1 MTVATVKS
9 VVTRFL
15 TSDVPEVLALKGDW
29 GVGKTF
35 TWNQLVEQHSK
46 EIRLPNYCYVSLFGM
61 SSISELRTAI
71 IAKTRSTR
79 LIGKKRDA
87 KTINTEWST
96 LGIEKLKSASV
107 LLSKF
112 RDAPYVKNVS
122 ITLEALA
129 PHLIRDTIICF
140 DDFER
145 LSTGTITHDV
155 LLGFISELKE
165 EKGCKIVL
173 IFNEDQLKDE
183 GSYKKYREKVID
195 IELQFAPTS
204 SEAADIALPEKL
216 PCRELIKQCAISL
229 DIKNIRILLKVVAL
243 TEMLQVAVKGL
254 DGKVME
260 TAARTLVLL
269 AWCHYGSDEKKPTVH
284 FVMQWSALSA
294 AVRHRKNNDEGNDHK
309 LIEWEAVLSNY
320 GYSHSD
326 EFDFAIN
333 KVIER
338 GHLEESGFSEEAK
351 KLDERIRA
359 NDLQESFSAAWKMYN
374 NSFAANQPEVV
385 EALKNSLK
393 ESVSQVSPRDLN
405 STICLLRDLC
415 EQELANEL
423 IDFYIAARS
432 NERHLFNTS
441 DHWFHS
447 DVTDKVIRERF
458 DKRYSEGR
466 SLPELHE
473 AVEYIAANNGWS
485 EEHIESLK
493 MARAEDFYH
502 LFKLEHGDNLSRIV
516 NACLRFKGTG
526 EHEAI
531 SQRAQEALTRI
542 GSESSLNARRVKRYG
557 FTGA

>member
-15 TSDVPEVLALKGDW
+15 TSEVPEVLALKGDW

-35 TWNQLVEQHSK
+35 TWNKLVEQHSK
-46 EIRLPNYCYVSLFGM
+46 EIKLPNYCYVSLFGM
-61 SSISELRTAI
+61 SSITELRTAI

-79 LIGKKRDA
+79 LIGKTRDA
-87 KTINTEWST
+87 KTISTEWST
-96 LGIEKLKSASV
+96 LGKETLKSGAGF
-107 LLSKF
+107 LSKF
-112 RDAPYVKNVS
+112 KDAAYVKNVS

-129 PHLIRDTIICF
+129 PYLIRNTIVCF

-145 LSTGTITHDV
+145 LSKVAITHDM

-165 EKGCKIVL
+165 EKGCKVVL
-173 IFNEDQLKDE
+173 IFNEDKLEDE
-183 GSYKKYREKVID
+183 SSYKKYREKVID
-195 IELQFAPTS
+195 IELEFAPTC
-204 SEAADIALPEKL
+204 SEAADIALPGKL
-216 PCRELIKQCAISL
+216 ACRELIKECAVSL
-229 DIKNIRILLKVVAL
+229 DIKNIRILRKIVAF
-243 TEMLQVAVKGL
+243 TEMLHVAAKGL

-260 TAARTLVLL
+260 MAARTLVLL
-269 AWCHYGSDEKKPTVH
+269 TWAHYGSDERKPTVN
-284 FVMQWSALSA
+284 FIMQWSALSA
-294 AVRHRKNNDEGNDHK
+294 AVQARNKDEDNDHK
-309 LIEWEAVLSNY
+309 LTEWGAVLSNY
-320 GYSHSD
+320 GYAHAD
-326 EFDFAIN
+326 KFDFAIN

-338 GHLEESGFSEEAK
+338 GYLEESGFLEQAK
-351 KLDERIRA
+351 KLDEKIRA

-374 NSFAANQPEVV
+374 NSFAANGPELV
-385 EALKNSLK
+385 EALSNSLK

-415 EQELANEL
+415 ENELANEL

-432 NERHLFNTS
+432 SEGHLFNTA
-441 DHWFHS
+441 DTWFHG
-447 DVTDKVIRERF
+447 DVTDQVIRERF
-458 DKRYSEGR
+458 DRRYAEGR
-466 SLPELHE
+466 SLPELRE